1 MQERVLGK
9 YYKKVLERNA
19 TLLILIF
26 TGKIVSTPSC
36 QCGSFESPYRFFQ
49 CPRYAAT
56 RNMFLPHDINRCNT
70 HDFLFGIES
79 KTICVNEALCIKVQ
93 DFIVKGSSQSAVGG
107 VR

>member
-1 MQERVLGK
+1 
-9 YYKKVLERNA
+9 
-19 TLLILIF
+19 
-26 TGKIVSTPSC
+26 
-36 QCGSFESPYRFFQ
+36 
-49 CPRYAAT
+49 
-56 RNMFLPHDINRCNT
+56 MFLPHDINRCNT